1 MLPRSAG
8 VQCDHRRHC
17 RSDTRLFRIP
27 DGTTPANIR
36 YLRGVHR
43 IDQLVTRIIQERRQ
57 HGGDRG
63 DLLSML
69 IAARDDEGQSMT
81 DRQLQDEVITLLLA
95 GVHQS
100 F

>member
-1 MLPRSAG
+1 MVP
-8 VQCDHRRHC
+8 
-17 RSDTRLFRIP
+17 
-27 DGTTPANIR
+27 TPANIR

-57 HGGDRG
+57 HGGVG

-95 GVHQS
+95 GVRHQS
-100 F
+100 FRTASSAD